1 MPDRQ
6 SQATRYLGGRP
17 TVAACHDDAVATKFE
32 HDQQFN
38 GDPTAVMAMLKDPDY
53 VNLKCDRTGSL
64 ETKVDIVATPDG
76 GAVLTCSRV
85 LPANVP
91 SAAKKFVG
99 DTITVTETQ
108 TWTPQAS
115 DGTASAS
122 GVVEFSAPLSFTAA
136 VSLSASGT
144 GTLVRTTGSFKAG
157 IPFIGGTIEGIAVDM
172 TAKYLNV
179 EQTVGN
185 EWLAR

>member
-1 MPDRQ
+1 M
-6 SQATRYLGGRP
+6 
-17 TVAACHDDAVATKFE
+17 ATKFE
-32 HDQQFN
+32 HDQQFD
-38 GDPTAVMAMLKDPDY
+38 GAPAAVMAMLKDPDY

-64 ETKVDIVATPDG
+64 KTTVDIAPTADG
-76 GAVLTCSRV
+76 GVVLTCSRV

-108 TWTPQAS
+108 TWTPQAA
-115 DGTASAS
+115 DGSASAT
-122 GVVEFSAPLSFTAA
+122 GVVEFSAPLSFSAE
-136 VSLSASGT
+136 VSLSANGT
-144 GTLVRTTGSFKAG
+144 GTLVRTTGSFKAR

-172 TAKYLNV
+172 TTKYLNV
-179 EQTVGN
+179 EETVGN